1 MERVVL
7 YLTIEHLFCIVLAIQ
22 LPYLPFLRQDFPMAR
37 SRRQQRL
44 DQAVALL
51 RQQYGEGIVRRA
63 SELEKATLPS
73 HIPTGFA
80 ELDALTGCGG
90 IPLDRLTILGGRTT
104 SGKLTV
110 AYKVLANA
118 QAGRPL
124 PVALLDLTRSS
135 DPDYLARCGVVL
147 PSLLLLRP
155 RSGVEAVNLLL
166 ELVQSRQVQV
176 VLVDDLPDL
185 GTERAALGHLNRSL
199 PTLQRLLHGSGCGV
213 LMLDES
219 HPPWLRWLG
228 LHSSAGVEQWA
239 ALHLGL
245 ERERWL
251 LGEDDHM
258 HGYQARVRLRKSRWA
273 RRGGTA
279 SLGIHFNGTVHAA
292 RTW

>member
-1 MERVVL
+1 MVSFLLDNRTFVL
-7 YLTIEHLFCIVLAIQ
+7 YCVGNSTSF
-22 LPYLPFLRQDFPMAR
+22 YPFFWQDFLMTR

-51 RQQYGEGIVRRA
+51 RQQYGEGILRRA
-63 SELEKATLPS
+63 SELGRVAVPP
-73 HIPTGFA
+73 HIRTGFA
-80 ELDALTGCGG
+80 ELDALTGCAG
-90 IPLDRLTILGGRTT
+90 IPLDGLTILSGRTT

-118 QAGRPL
+118 QASRPL
-124 PVALLDLTRSS
+124 PVALLDLTQSS
-135 DPDYLARCGVVL
+135 DPDYLTRCGVGL

-176 VLVDDLPDL
+176 VLMDGLPDL
-185 GTERAALGHLNRSL
+185 GTDRSALGHLNRSL
-199 PTLQRLLHGSGCGV
+199 PALQRLLHGSGCGV
-213 LMLDES
+213 LLLDEP

-228 LHSSAGVEQWA
+228 WQPSAGVEQWA

-251 LGEDDHM
+251 LRDDDQL
-258 HGYQARVRLRKSRWA
+258 HGYQARVRLHKSRWA
-273 RRGGTA
+273 RRGATA